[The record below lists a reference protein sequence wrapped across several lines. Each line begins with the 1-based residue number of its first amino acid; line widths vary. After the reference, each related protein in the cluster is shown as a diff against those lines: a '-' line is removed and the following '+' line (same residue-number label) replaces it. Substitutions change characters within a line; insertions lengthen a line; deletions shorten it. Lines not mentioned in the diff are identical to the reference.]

1 MLVHVIRP
9 HTHRPLQRMVVGMAI
24 AGLAFIVA
32 GVVQISVQNAAI
44 NLKAGES
51 KLVLVNTSPQDMQ
64 LSLTSMEGNDSVLYS
79 YNLTQGEVRTRL

>member
-1 MLVHVIRP
+1 
-9 HTHRPLQRMVVGMAI
+9 MVVGMAI

-32 GVVQISVQNAAI
+32 GFVQISVQNAAL

-79 YNLTQGEVRTRL
+79 YNLMQGEVRTRL